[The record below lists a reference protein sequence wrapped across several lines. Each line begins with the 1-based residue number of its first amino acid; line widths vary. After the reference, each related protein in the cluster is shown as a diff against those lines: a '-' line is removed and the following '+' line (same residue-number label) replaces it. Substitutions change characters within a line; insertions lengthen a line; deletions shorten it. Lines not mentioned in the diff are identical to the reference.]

1 MRKLGLMISAAGL
14 LALAGGAEAAQ
25 SWNVTG
31 EEIARFDAKVVD
43 ILCELNGNCV
53 ENCGDG
59 RRQLGLLTPEGKLI
73 LPVKNSTNFTG
84 AVEDLIDFCGQTVT
98 ADGIFT
104 ENKGVRV
111 FAVQFV
117 KPQGGKWQRT
127 TRYLTKWAERNG
139 VDPTSKAKNSW
150 FRRDPL
156 INEVIE
162 RDGFLGLGEEADKKY
177 IAEN

>member
-14 LALAGGAEAAQ
+14 FALAGGAQAAQ

-43 ILCELNGNCV
+43 VLCEISGNCV
-53 ENCGDG
+53 DNCGDG
-59 RRQLGLLTPEGKLI
+59 RRQLGLLTQEGKLI
-73 LPVKNSTNFTG
+73 LPVKNSTPFTG

-117 KPQGGKWQRT
+117 KPKDGEWQRT
-127 TRYLTKWAERNG
+127 NRYLNKWAEKNG
-139 VDPTSKAKNSW
+139 VDPSSKAKNSW
-150 FRRDPL
+150 FKNDPRVKE
-156 INEVIE
+156 IIE

-177 IAEN
+177 LAEN